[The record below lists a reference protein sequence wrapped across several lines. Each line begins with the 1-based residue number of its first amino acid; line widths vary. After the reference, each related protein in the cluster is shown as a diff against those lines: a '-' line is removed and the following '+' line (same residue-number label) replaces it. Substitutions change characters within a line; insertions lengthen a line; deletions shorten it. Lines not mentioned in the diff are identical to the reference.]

1 MEEVIMFRIY
11 AVGAVLAVWSAAVF
25 AQAPSTPPKG
35 PSISR
40 TVTVSAVIKAID
52 HKTRS
57 ITLRADTG
65 EEETFTAGPE
75 VTRFDQLKAGDTIR
89 ATYSESLVVQ
99 VRKPGGV
106 GGATAGV
113 TAGRTKETPGGYVG
127 AVQTAT
133 VTVKSVDMAAGSIT
147 VSSND
152 GRTLTRRV
160 ADKKNLEGIKPGDQ
174 LDITYTQSLLVNAE
188 AKK

>member
-1 MEEVIMFRIY
+1 MLRVVTL
-11 AVGAVLAVWSAAVF
+11 AAVLAVSSSPIVAQTPAAP
-25 AQAPSTPPKG
+25 AKG

-57 ITLRADTG
+57 VTLRSETG
-65 EEETFTAGPE
+65 EEETFTAGPD

-89 ATYSESLVVQ
+89 ATYAESLVVQ
-99 VRKPGGV
+99 VRKPGGAA
-106 GGATAGV
+106 GATAAM
-113 TAGRTKETPGGYVG
+113 TAGRTKDTPGGYVG

-147 VSSND
+147 VSTND
-152 GRTLTRRV
+152 GRTATRKV

>member
-1 MEEVIMFRIY
+1 MSRVFTI
-11 AVGAVLAVWSAAVF
+11 AAALAVCSSTVF
-25 AQAPSTPPKG
+25 AQAPASPAKG

-65 EEETFTAGPE
+65 EEETFTAGPD

-99 VRKPGGV
+99 VRKPGGA

-113 TAGRTKETPGGYVG
+113 TAGRTKDTPGGYAG
-127 AVQTAT
+127 AVQTLT
-133 VTVKSVDMAAGSIT
+133 VTVKSVDMAAASIT
-147 VSSND
+147 VQSND
-152 GRTLTRRV
+152 GRTLTRKV
-160 ADKKNLEGIKPGDQ
+160 ADKKNLEGVKPGDH